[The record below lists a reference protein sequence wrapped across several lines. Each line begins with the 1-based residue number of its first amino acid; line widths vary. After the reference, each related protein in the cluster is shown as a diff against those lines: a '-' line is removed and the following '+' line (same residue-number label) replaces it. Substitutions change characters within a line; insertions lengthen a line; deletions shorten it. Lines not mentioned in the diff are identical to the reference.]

1 MAVIAGLPKAP
12 STFNPL
18 YSMDRATARRNV
30 VLSRMLSEGYITQA
44 QYDEARSE
52 PIDASYHAPKIA
64 FSAPYLSEM
73 VRQEMV
79 NRYGEQ
85 AYEDGYRVY
94 TTITRKNQQAAQQAV
109 RNNVLDYDMRHGY
122 RGPASVLWKVGE
134 TPWETKKIV
143 DSLKR
148 QSGYGPLFP
157 AVVTSANAQ
166 EAVALLANGDSV
178 SLTMEGVRW
187 ARRFIS
193 DTQQGA
199 TPRKVNDVVQAGQQI
214 WVRKVGDS
222 WWLSQ
227 LPDATQRWS
236 PLTRKTARL
245 LPLSAGLTLTRANST
260 APPRRCARSA
270 PTLNRS
276 SIPPRWI
283 KA

>member
-52 PIDASYHAPKIA
+52 AIDASYHAPKIA

-134 TPWETKKIV
+134 TPWETKKII

-178 SLTMEGVRW
+178 SLTMDGVRW

-199 TPRKVNDVVQAGQQI
+199 TPRKVNDVLQAGQQI
-214 WVRKVGDS
+214 WVRKVADGCHRS
-222 WWLSQ
+222 RTS
-227 LPDATQRWS
+227 TQRWS
-236 PLTRKTARL
+236 PLIRKTARL
-245 LPLSAGLTLTRANST
+245 LLSSAGLTLTRASST
-260 APPRRCARSA
+260 APLRRCVRSA
-270 PTLNRS
+270 PTLSRS

>member
-1 MAVIAGLPKAP
+1 
-12 STFNPL
+12 
-18 YSMDRATARRNV
+18 MDRATARRNV

-157 AVVTSANAQ
+157 AVVTSANAR

-199 TPRKVNDVVQAGQQI
+199 TRVKSTTLCRPGSRSGYARWVTAGGCPSS
-214 WVRKVGDS
+214 RTS
-222 WWLSQ
+222 
-227 LPDATQRWS
+227 TQRWS

>member
-1 MAVIAGLPKAP
+1 
-12 STFNPL
+12 
-18 YSMDRATARRNV
+18 
-30 VLSRMLSEGYITQA
+30 
-44 QYDEARSE
+44 
-52 PIDASYHAPKIA
+52 
-64 FSAPYLSEM
+64 
-73 VRQEMV
+73 
-79 NRYGEQ
+79 
-85 AYEDGYRVY
+85 
-94 TTITRKNQQAAQQAV
+94 
-109 RNNVLDYDMRHGY
+109 MRHGY

-166 EAVALLANGDSV
+166 EAVALLANGNSV

-199 TPRKVNDVVQAGQQI
+199 TRVKSTTLCRPGSRSGYARWVTAGGCPSS
-214 WVRKVGDS
+214 RTS
-222 WWLSQ
+222 
-227 LPDATQRWS
+227 TQRWS

-260 APPRRCARSA
+260 APPRRCAVSA

>member
-1 MAVIAGLPKAP
+1 
-12 STFNPL
+12 
-18 YSMDRATARRNV
+18 
-30 VLSRMLSEGYITQA
+30 
-44 QYDEARSE
+44 
-52 PIDASYHAPKIA
+52 
-64 FSAPYLSEM
+64 
-73 VRQEMV
+73 
-79 NRYGEQ
+79 
-85 AYEDGYRVY
+85 YRVY

-193 DTQQGA
+193 DTQQG
-199 TPRKVNDVVQAGQQI
+199 
-214 WVRKVGDS
+214 
-222 WWLSQ
+222 
-227 LPDATQRWS
+227 
-236 PLTRKTARL
+236 
-245 LPLSAGLTLTRANST
+245 
-260 APPRRCARSA
+260 
-270 PTLNRS
+270 
-276 SIPPRWI
+276 
-283 KA
+283 